1 MKLTKKSNIDKLS
14 INQFKSYK
22 KIARD
27 RSRGI
32 INYNE
37 FREKLDLLLIKWNLE
52 NERWLIIY
60 AWFYIYK
67 CLFYGYL
74 VLYYM
79 LYLEGFISLYG
90 K

>member
-1 MKLTKKSNIDKLS
+1 MYYEYFVYVLEFIIMRLTKKSNIDKLT

-52 NERWLIIY
+52 NER
-60 AWFYIYK
+60 
-67 CLFYGYL
+67 
-74 VLYYM
+74 
-79 LYLEGFISLYG
+79 
-90 K
+90 